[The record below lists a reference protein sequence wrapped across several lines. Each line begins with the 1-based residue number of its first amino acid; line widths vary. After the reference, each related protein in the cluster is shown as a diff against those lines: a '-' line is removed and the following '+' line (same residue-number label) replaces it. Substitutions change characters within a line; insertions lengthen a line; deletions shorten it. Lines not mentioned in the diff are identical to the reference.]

1 MKSPREIYIAKEL
14 TNLGIKFEREKI
26 FPDCKHKGFLRF
38 DFYLPEHSI
47 AIEYDGVHHVKPV
60 YFWGDSFFKLKKE
73 VTLKNLREIKIR
85 DNIKNKFCEDK
96 NIKLIRL
103 NYKNYKKIGYILKKS
118 IKNFTNT

>member
-1 MKSPREIYIAKEL
+1 MINIEPVNTYIITYSPEIFDSRFS
-14 TNLGIKFEREKI
+14 IKNNSDKWLI
-26 FPDCKHKGFLRF
+26 K
-38 DFYLPEHSI
+38 
-47 AIEYDGVHHVKPV
+47 
-60 YFWGDSFFKLKKE
+60 
-73 VTLKNLREIKIR
+73 VTRNDANINATSYEIKIR